1 MEGQEWTL
9 EAEDSGTKRWEEEEE
24 DKHNEP
30 RISTP
35 KCLMTQEG
43 TEVEEEKENQ
53 RKKQNKTKSN

>member
-24 DKHNEP
+24 DKHNES